1 MQCQLTKPED
11 KLVALSGIT
20 RLILEKVG
28 ADYLAGLWRDELSDG
43 LLWRVENCQQADFSP
58 STRPSVYR
66 APSWSWA
73 SVDAR
78 LSTDPLPDII
88 GKPKSMIVIEEAS
101 VQSVTD
107 DPTGQVCGGHR
118 RLRGATFNA
127 EYEKDYDNSWL
138 WWIRE
143 CGKDIEV
150 PGELQMDTSIPFNL
164 FQWQRCTFLL
174 VSQSST
180 RTALYFEGLL
190 LEHISQSNERFTR
203 LGYFQIEVRRYSDR
217 DLHPIFGLFGLEV
230 DVKSGFAEV
239 VDQSCMKT
247 IVII

>member
-1 MQCQLTKPED
+1 M
-11 KLVALSGIT
+11 
-20 RLILEKVG
+20 
-28 ADYLAGLWRDELSDG
+28 
-43 LLWRVENCQQADFSP
+43 
-58 STRPSVYR
+58 
-66 APSWSWA
+66 
-73 SVDAR
+73 

-88 GKPKSMIVIEEAS
+88 GKPKSMIVTEEAS
-101 VQSVTD
+101 VQCVTN
-107 DPTGQVCGGHR
+107 DPTGQVCGGHI
-118 RLRGATFNA
+118 RLWGAIFNA
-127 EYEKDYDNSWL
+127 EYERHYDNSWL

-150 PGELQMDTSIPFNL
+150 RGELQMDTPSPFNV

-190 LEHISQSNERFTR
+190 LEHVSQSDERFTR

-217 DLHPIFGLFGLEV
+217 DLHPIFDFFGLEV